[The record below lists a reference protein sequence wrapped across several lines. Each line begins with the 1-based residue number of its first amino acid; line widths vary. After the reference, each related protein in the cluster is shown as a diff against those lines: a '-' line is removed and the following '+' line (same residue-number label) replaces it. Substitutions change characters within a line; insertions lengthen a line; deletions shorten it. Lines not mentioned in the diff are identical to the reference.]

1 MSKLIGTGP
10 NQVPSNADLGTA
22 AFMDATD
29 FLTSRGSTLSA
40 INSVINKT
48 VNSVFIY
55 DTSNDSDAGA
65 WRKRTSNTSW
75 YNEPLNTLTRG
86 SRREFPSVA
95 VITAGSGVL
104 TIYDGDDSHLPMWM
118 VFENNTSTLFSM
130 TATASLTGLAAVNG
144 KIGTAGGF
152 VRIFD
157 FVKDFAELW
166 DSAARYTFRRS
177 TLIHRNGYDANGS
190 TPLLPGDGIVSNTTY
205 DIAMKVMPNA
215 QIDPTTNLPRPTI
228 AIATDSGYS
237 LIQSDGE
244 TVYDGTCTQASHNKV
259 QKVEFT
265 SDNKLAYVGFDYNLQ
280 TRARFF
286 RIDDLITSDTVI
298 TTDANTVGN
307 SAEFYGLSTTFADA
321 TDQFKIPLRAYD
333 YVFKGFIDEYENSLA
348 IGQGKGLNIIDR
360 NPNAAKSMGS
370 YITKDVNTGYIPA
383 VAMVA
388 TANETGEA
396 RSGSYASGKNIW
408 KGANPPPVG
417 SNAGTITLDAS
428 KYYRVSVTFYGDL
441 DGYWPNNSPQN
452 GVYISPASV
461 QFTLNIDNGGTSS
474 SPQTKTIYIT
484 GFETWTVHF
493 WTGTGVTITNFEIVE
508 IIPNYANTFPFP
520 FEVTGTTVI
529 EKKQVASGA
538 ELLSYSG
545 FNSGS
550 DLVKNDTHSNLNF
563 GSTGTICI
571 MGWQKISDISN
582 YSYMASVYDQN
593 NSSVFGL
600 SINSSATGSPG
611 TPYIYDNTNGQLAG
625 TIRLDDDNW
634 HFVAGIIDGG
644 ARKLY
649 IDGVLNASSNSSNIS
664 LSTVNYTG
672 LGHYYPGSGGGYQ
685 HLGEIALVRIT
696 KTIPSPE
703 QIYKMYVEEKAL
715 FHTNAK
721 ASLYGNSSQV
731 EALDYDDK
739 NGNLHVGTS
748 AGRSVF
754 QGLQRIDNT
763 TNSVGTALSAVDG
776 FIVEE

>member
-1 MSKLIGTGP
+1 MSKLIGTDP
-10 NQVPSNADLGTA
+10 NQAPSNADLGSA
-22 AFMDATD
+22 AFMDAKE
-29 FLTSRGSTLSA
+29 FLTAKGSNLSA
-40 INSVINKT
+40 INTVINQT
-48 VNSVFIY
+48 INAVFIY
-55 DTSNDSDAGA
+55 DTSNDSDGGA

-75 YNEPLNTLTRG
+75 YNEPLNTKVRG
-86 SRREFPSVA
+86 SRKEFPSVV
-95 VITAGSGVL
+95 VITAGVGTI
-104 TIYDGDDSHLPMWM
+104 TIYDGDNPNLPMWM
-118 VFENNTSTLFSM
+118 VFENNTSTLYSM
-130 TATASLTGLAAVNG
+130 TATSNFTGLAAVNG
-144 KIGTAGGF
+144 KIGTSGGF
-152 VRIFD
+152 PRVFD
-157 FVKDFAELW
+157 FAKDFSELW
-166 DSAARYTFRRS
+166 DGAARYTFRRS
-177 TLIHRNGYDANGS
+177 ALVYRNGYDANGS
-190 TPLLPGDGIVSNTTY
+190 TPILPGNGILGGTTN
-205 DIAMKVMPNA
+205 DIAMKVLPNA
-215 QIDPTTNLPRPTI
+215 QIDPTTNLPGPTI

-244 TVYDGTCTQASHNKV
+244 TVYDGTCTQTSHNKV

-298 TTDANTVGN
+298 TTDANAVGN

-321 TDQFKIPLRAYD
+321 TDQFKIPLRAYN
-333 YVFKGFIDEYENSLA
+333 YIFKGFIDEYENSLA

-388 TANETGEA
+388 TANETGEG
-396 RSGSYASGKNIW
+396 RSGSYASSKNIW
-408 KGANPPPVG
+408 RGANPPPVG
-417 SNAGTITLDAS
+417 SNAGTVTLDAS

-441 DGYWPNNSPQN
+441 DGYWPNGSPQN
-452 GVYISPASV
+452 GVYVSPASV
-461 QFTLNIDNGGTSS
+461 QFTLNVDNGGTSG

-484 GFETWTVHF
+484 GFPSWTTHF

-529 EKKQVASGA
+529 EKKQVAAGA

-545 FNSGS
+545 FNIGSGQ
-550 DLVKNDTHSNLNF
+550 VKNETHNNLNF
-563 GSTGTICI
+563 GTTGTICI
-571 MGWQKISDISN
+571 MGWQKVSDISN
-582 YSYMASVYDQN
+582 YGYMASVYDSTN
-593 NSSVFGL
+593 TRVVGL
-600 SINSSATGSPG
+600 SINSSANNSPG
-611 TPYIYDNTNGQLAG
+611 TPYLYDNVGGAVG
-625 TIRLDDDNW
+625 GSIRVDDDNW
-634 HFVAGIIDGG
+634 HFIVGIVDGG
-644 ARKLY
+644 NRKLY
-649 IDGVLNASSNSSNIS
+649 IDGNLNASSSVSGIS
-664 LSTVNYTG
+664 LNTVNYTG
-672 LGHYYPGSGGGYQ
+672 LGHYYPGSGPTYY
-685 HLGEIALVRIT
+685 HRGEIALVRIT

-715 FHTNAK
+715 FHINAQ

-731 EALDYDDK
+731 EALCYDDK

-763 TNSVGTALSAVDG
+763 TNAVGTAISAVDG
-776 FIVEE
+776 MVVEE